1 MQLRYDT
8 VKGEGLENKTH
19 ETHTQTRKE
28 GDRERKGRWMK
39 EAGGDGE
46 REREHGRRRKGWKS
60 GRPHEEE
67 EKEYGHTRRSPALAG
82 P

>member
-1 MQLRYDT
+1 
-8 VKGEGLENKTH
+8 
-19 ETHTQTRKE
+19 
-28 GDRERKGRWMK
+28 MK
-39 EAGGDGE
+39 ETGGDGE